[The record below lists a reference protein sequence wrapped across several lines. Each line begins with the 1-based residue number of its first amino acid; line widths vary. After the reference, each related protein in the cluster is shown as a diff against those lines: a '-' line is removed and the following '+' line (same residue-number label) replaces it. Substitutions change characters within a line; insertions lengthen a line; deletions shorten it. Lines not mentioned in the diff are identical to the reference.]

1 MTLSILN
8 YARMAAFMRLKNLKK
23 KVSGGSPR
31 RKDSK
36 EGNSCMNENV
46 ELSEKAKK
54 CNTVMNVILLLRNK
68 DGTLRVVVNL
78 VQNYSDWF
86 AVNVSELG

>member
-1 MTLSILN
+1 
-8 YARMAAFMRLKNLKK
+8 
-23 KVSGGSPR
+23 
-31 RKDSK
+31 
-36 EGNSCMNENV
+36 MNENV